1 MSKEDFLLVFG
12 FFGTGPIFTAL
23 AIFIDNIILKWIFG
37 IVAFLGIA
45 LIVFVLVFF
54 TIDQQ
59 KEKKRKKQEPKS
71 IYEYK
76 ILERFPINI
85 EKCNQIYVESGC
97 TESYKGRE
105 YCELIDESEEYRFY
119 SYLTCS
125 DGSGGYVLRQ
135 DKSVPD
141 EVVYFGKNK
150 QFNCVFN
157 GYLFQVDGTDE
168 LWKGFGITARNVY
181 TGELVR
187 CDWLSKKGHFVL
199 IGGYGRVYSQD
210 TVNNVFI
217 KDDKLIFE
225 VSRVKSDDPFEENDE
240 FDENDIDVNYTLVVK
255 YVFGEFKVSR
265 FFENN

>member
-1 MSKEDFLLVFG
+1 MSKKDFLLLFG
-12 FFGTGPIFTAL
+12 FFGTGPIFATL
-23 AIFIDNIILKWIFG
+23 AIFVDNIVLKWIFG
-37 IVAFLGIA
+37 IISFIGVAFVVYIIGTMVIEK
-45 LIVFVLVFF
+45 LVENYK
-54 TIDQQ
+54 DRH
-59 KEKKRKKQEPKS
+59 KPKT

-76 ILERFPINI
+76 ILERYPINI

-150 QFNCVFN
+150 RFNCVFN
-157 GYLFQVDGTDE
+157 GYLFQVDRTDE
-168 LWKGFGITARNVY
+168 LWKGFGITARNIY

-187 CDWLSKKGHFVL
+187 CNWLSKKGHFVL

-255 YVFGEFKVSR
+255 YAFGEFKVTR
-265 FFENN
+265 FFEKN